1 MRRLPID
8 VNALRFLCAIAPQEV
23 LDEYRRPKADRS
35 TGEVLYS
42 TQLVVL
48 SASDGAEVIKVTTVG
63 CPKVQQGSMVKVRNL
78 VASPWLI
85 EGRAGVAFRAESLEP
100 DAGTATSPAPAAK
113 AS

>member
-23 LDEYRRPKADRS
+23 LDEYRRPKADRT
-35 TGEVLYS
+35 TGEALFS

-48 SASDGAEVIKVTTVG
+48 SESEGAEVIKVTTAG

-85 EGRAGVAFRAESLEP
+85 EGRAGVAFRAEAREP
-100 DAGTATSPAPAAK
+100 DSAAAAAAPAAK